1 MCICLVA
8 GDVVENLLFFP
19 VLEQLRRRYP
29 GVIVDIFA
37 NERGKQAYELNWIV
51 RRTNVVPFGDEMLVG
66 AEYADFVGK
75 MKVRRLHSAR
85 GGNSPAVVQSLLLRA
100 ARHPQVDHF
109 SSFVKL
115 L

>member
-75 MKVRRLHSAR
+75 MKVRRRHSAR
-85 GGNSPAVVQSLLLRA
+85 WGKSSAAMQSLLLLA
-100 ARHPQVDHF
+100 AHHPQVDHL
-109 SSFVKL
+109 VPW
-115 L
+115 